1 MTNRS
6 RKSRQ
11 RTAIFHF
18 SLVICHFADAI
29 CHCSFAIYAVVRK
42 NVAPASSRHT
52 VLLTQK
58 ELSRLT
64 CRRDAG
70 ATILSHDLRLC
81 GETLF
86 WLRLPCAVSQVIHGR
101 DARATLAAGAR
112 EGPSTPAGVRIVV
125 PLLPGGSLRSPPA
138 NFLSPPWG
146 EQPGRLIPP
155 PLCPSAPPPLR
166 PSAPPPLCC

>member
-6 RKSRQ
+6 QKSRQ
-11 RTAIFHF
+11 GTAIFHF

-29 CHCSFAIYAVVRK
+29 CHCSFAISAVVRK

-70 ATILSHDLRLC
+70 ATILSHDRRLR
-81 GETLF
+81 GEI
-86 WLRLPCAVSQVIHGR
+86 RCAVDSVSFVVRSSAFRVHW
-101 DARATLAAGAR
+101 AGA
-112 EGPSTPAGVRIVV
+112 G
-125 PLLPGGSLRSPPA
+125 
-138 NFLSPPWG
+138 
-146 EQPGRLIPP
+146 
-155 PLCPSAPPPLR
+155 
-166 PSAPPPLCC
+166 

>member
-6 RKSRQ
+6 QKSRQ

-29 CHCSFAIYAVVRK
+29 CHCSFAISAVVRK

-70 ATILSHDLRLC
+70 ATIISHDLC
-81 GETLF
+81 
-86 WLRLPCAVSQVIHGR
+86 LRVEIRSTVEDVSYVI
-101 DARATLAAGAR
+101 
-112 EGPSTPAGVRIVV
+112 I
-125 PLLPGGSLRSPPA
+125 SPHYHHT
-138 NFLSPPWG
+138 NH
-146 EQPGRLIPP
+146 
-155 PLCPSAPPPLR
+155 
-166 PSAPPPLCC
+166 

>member
-29 CHCSFAIYAVVRK
+29 CHCSFAISAVVRK
-42 NVAPASSRHT
+42 NVAPASSRQT

-70 ATILSHDLRLC
+70 ATILSHDQRLC
-81 GETLF
+81 GEAF
-86 WLRLPCAVSQVIHGR
+86 GSRLGCTVFICVHLWFQL
-101 DARATLAAGAR
+101 ARGERR
-112 EGPSTPAGVRIVV
+112 ESCER
-125 PLLPGGSLRSPPA
+125 
-138 NFLSPPWG
+138 
-146 EQPGRLIPP
+146 PP
-155 PLCPSAPPPLR
+155 PGKGTGSAR
-166 PSAPPPLCC
+166 PSMFPR